1 MFDKILDKDEEI
13 VDIFKPNK
21 TKLFVKTVIVSFLY
35 LLFFVAIACIG
46 MFVPGEGFEPLDA
59 IWLLLPFGILIL
71 LEVLVIIFTYMWYK
85 KTFYA
90 YTNKRVIMRTGII
103 GIDYKSL
110 DIKMIGAIDV
120 YVSLFD
126 KIVHKDTGSLRFG
139 SMSSPING
147 QASAFIFSH
156 IEKPYEN
163 YKKIKEF
170 IEEQKSNLN

>member
-1 MFDKILDKDEEI
+1 MFEKILDKDEQSVEVLI
-13 VDIFKPNK
+13 PNK
-21 TKLFVKTVIVSFLY
+21 TKFFVKTILVSTLY
-35 LLFFVAIACIG
+35 LLFFVAVACLG
-46 MFVPGEGFEPLDA
+46 MFVPSEGFEPLDA
-59 IWLLLPFGILIL
+59 IWVLVPIGAFILF
-71 LEVLVIIFTYMWYK
+71 EVLVVIFACMWYK

-90 YTNKRVIMRTGII
+90 YTNKRVIMRTGVI
-103 GIDYKSL
+103 GVDYKSL

-120 YVSLFD
+120 YVSFFD
-126 KIVHKDTGSLRFG
+126 KLVHKDTGSLRFG

-170 IEEQKSNLN
+170 IEEQKKIG

>member
-1 MFDKILDKDEEI
+1 MRQQL
-13 VDIFKPNK
+13 
-21 TKLFVKTVIVSFLY
+21 
-35 LLFFVAIACIG
+35 G
-46 MFVPGEGFEPLDA
+46 
-59 IWLLLPFGILIL
+59 
-71 LEVLVIIFTYMWYK
+71 YK

-90 YTNKRVIMRTGII
+90 YTNKRVIMRTGVI
-103 GIDYKSL
+103 GVDYKSL

-120 YVSLFD
+120 YVSFFD
-126 KIVHKDTGSLRFG
+126 KLVHKDTGSLRSG

-170 IEEQKSNLN
+170 IEEQKKIG

>member
-46 MFVPGEGFEPLDA
+46 MFVPGEGFEHLDA

-163 YKKIKEF
+163 YKKIKEY
-170 IEEQKSNLN
+170 IEEQKSKLN